1 MNFSRCDLVPLP
13 LKIKKKRKRKLAR
26 LLGNKS
32 YWEVSTSKSNLV
44 KGRKEGRRESW
55 MRGQQTC
62 PLYNITYQHVNSKL
76 GRQHTK
82 APLAAAIGPFFYEL
96 NYWSP
101 HKTHDV
107 NDVWRLPTSLGSTS
121 NTLFEQWCGFFYV
134 PQEQIGVSAVRR
146 LLRFFIL
153 NRED

>member
-13 LKIKKKRKRKLAR
+13 LKKKKKEKENW
-26 LLGNKS
+26 LGFWGTRATEKCQHPNRIWLK
-32 YWEVSTSKSNLV
+32 E
-44 KGRKEGRRESW
+44 GRKEGRRESW

-96 NYWSP
+96 NY
-101 HKTHDV
+101 
-107 NDVWRLPTSLGSTS
+107 
-121 NTLFEQWCGFFYV
+121 
-134 PQEQIGVSAVRR
+134 
-146 LLRFFIL
+146 
-153 NRED
+153 